1 MCGEKQV
8 DGFGFPGKLRFWAEQ
23 LVFNAVGNREALKV
37 LEQEGDFR
45 SNCLSVSHK
54 MKHVLSK
61 E

>member
-8 DGFGFPGKLRFWAEQ
+8 DGFGFPRKLTFWAEQ